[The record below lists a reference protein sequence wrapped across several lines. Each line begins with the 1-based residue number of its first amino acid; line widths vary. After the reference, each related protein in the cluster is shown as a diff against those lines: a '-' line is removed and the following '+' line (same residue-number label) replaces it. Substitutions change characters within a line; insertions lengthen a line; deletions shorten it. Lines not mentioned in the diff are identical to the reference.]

1 MPTKEVFSEWGSY
14 FHLAIPSMLMLCAE
28 WWAFEIITIMSGYLG
43 VDEQAVIVV
52 LHNLSELI
60 FMLMVGF
67 QQAACIS
74 IGNSLG
80 ENRPKLAKKYFFLT
94 LAIST
99 AASWTLIFI
108 IFLFRSNFATLYF
121 APDEKPQLNA
131 MLANG
136 IAVMCAC
143 YVCDLIQGYLQGPI
157 RGLGL

>member
-67 QQAACIS
+67 
-74 IGNSLG
+74 
-80 ENRPKLAKKYFFLT
+80 
-94 LAIST
+94 
-99 AASWTLIFI
+99 
-108 IFLFRSNFATLYF
+108 
-121 APDEKPQLNA
+121 
-131 MLANG
+131 
-136 IAVMCAC
+136 
-143 YVCDLIQGYLQGPI
+143 
-157 RGLGL
+157 